1 MSYPGLENML
11 RRVITGDNGD
21 GKSVIIVDGP
31 PSGASVEAG
40 LGGLMEIWAEGLGDS
55 LSPGL
60 PEDKGPASAIL
71 APDEGEIKVRW
82 FAIEPMPAGIPA
94 ETLRTLARAGFAR
107 IGADHH
113 MIDQS
118 RHPGMH
124 ETNSVD
130 VICLLKGRAKLILE
144 DAETELV
151 PGNVVIQRGTNHAWG
166 AIDGT
171 ALFLA
176 VLIDRKRV

>member
-11 RRVITGDNGD
+11 RRVITGDDSD

-55 LSPGL
+55 LDPAL
-60 PEDKGPASAIL
+60 REDKGPAAAIL
-71 APDEGEIKVRW
+71 PPDDSQIKVRW
-82 FAIEPMPAGIPA
+82 YVIEPMPTGVPA
-94 ETLRTLARAGFAR
+94 DRLRALARAGFAR

-124 ETNSVD
+124 ETDTVD
-130 VICLLKGRAKLILE
+130 VICLLKGRAKLVLE
-144 DAETELV
+144 NAETELV
-151 PGNVVIQRGTNHAWG
+151 PGNVVIQRGTNHAWT

-176 VLIDRKRV
+176 VLIDRKRG

>member
-1 MSYPGLENML
+1 ML
-11 RRVITGDNGD
+11 RRIVTGDNGD

-55 LSPGL
+55 LRSGL
-60 PEDKGPASAIL
+60 PEDKGPTSAVL
-71 APDEGEIKVRW
+71 APDDGQIKVRW
-82 FAIEPMPAGIPA
+82 FAIEPMPGGIPA
-94 ETLRTLARAGFAR
+94 ETLRVLARAGFAR

-124 ETNSVD
+124 ETDTVD

-151 PGNVVIQRGTNHAWG
+151 PGNVVIQRGTNHAWT
-166 AIDGT
+166 ALEGT

-176 VLIDRKRV
+176 VLIDRKRI

>member
-1 MSYPGLENML
+1 MSYPGLEEML
-11 RRVITGDNGD
+11 RRVVTGDDRD

-40 LGGLMEIWAEGLGDS
+40 LGGLMEIWAEGLGDT

-60 PEDKGPASAIL
+60 AEDKGPASAIL
-71 APDEGEIKVRW
+71 APDDEQIKVRW
-82 FAIEPMPAGIPA
+82 FAIEPMPGGVPA
-94 ETLRTLARAGFAR
+94 ETLRSLARAGFAR

-124 ETNSVD
+124 ETD
-130 VICLLKGRAKLILE
+130 TLDIICLLKGRAKLILE
-144 DAETELV
+144 NAETELV
-151 PGNVVIQRGTNHAWG
+151 PGNVVIQRGTNHAWT
-166 AIDGT
+166 AVDGT

-176 VLIDRKRV
+176 ILIDRRRI